1 MAPVAAATFFLPTF
15 LFFSFLFTDENSS
28 LVGRRH
34 STEVHDN
41 NDDDVDEDVSASHHR
56 LSDCEFLAVKGEVTI
71 PNADTPIRMVPIP
84 NADTPRNG
92 IKLQH
97 CLAKD
102 TDHTCLSHMRR
113 TVKLVGVRSTP
124 VAGL

>member
-71 PNADTPIRMVPIP
+71 PNADTPIGWFPFPMQTHLEM
-84 NADTPRNG
+84 A
-92 IKLQH
+92 
-97 CLAKD
+97 
-102 TDHTCLSHMRR
+102 
-113 TVKLVGVRSTP
+113 
-124 VAGL
+124 